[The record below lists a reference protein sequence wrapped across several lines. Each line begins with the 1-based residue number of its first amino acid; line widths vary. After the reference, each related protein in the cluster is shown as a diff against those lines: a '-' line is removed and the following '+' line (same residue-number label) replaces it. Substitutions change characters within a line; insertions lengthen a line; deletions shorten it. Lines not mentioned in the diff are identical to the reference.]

1 MRKNQIYFLTLVSI
15 VLMQVSSLL
24 AQDNFGGLAL
34 YTLRDDMAS
43 DPQAILREVAETGYA
58 YVEAAGYKEG
68 TYYGMKPEEFKASLN
83 DVGLQP
89 VSTHQP
95 TVTLENADQLI
106 ADAKAAGFKYFVIP
120 IPPMGHFKYDRE
132 NMTMSM
138 TDDLA
143 LLADVFNTIGKK
155 CKDAGLELL
164 YHNHDFEYKANAN
177 GVVPIEYF
185 LDNCNP
191 EYVNFQMDL
200 YWVTKAGAD
209 PVEYFKKYP
218 GRFKMWHVKDM
229 DDEGRFAPVGTG
241 NIDFKRLLDHK
252 EESGMEYYLVE
263 QDNTFDT
270 KPLDAIKTSHKGLVN
285 LGFH

>member
-132 NMTMSM
+132 NKTMSM

-263 QDNTFDT
+263 QDDTFDT